1 MDNQNSLLISWSF
14 PEFSV
19 PERSKTWY
27 ILAFVIGGA
36 LLLYSILT
44 ANFLFGLII
53 ILAAVIMGIQQHK
66 EAGQV
71 NFGIAED
78 GVLVGDKF
86 FAYQDIKRFWL
97 VYEPPRIKN
106 LYLEFNSMLRPRLTI
121 PLEDTNPIKVRK
133 ILLEHISEDLS
144 KESEPTSEA
153 LGRILKI

>member
-1 MDNQNSLLISWSF
+1 MNQPPLLISWSF

-27 ILAFVIGGA
+27 LLAFLIGGA

-53 ILAAVIMGIQQHK
+53 ILAAVIMFVQQHK

-71 NFGIAED
+71 NFGVAED

-86 FAYQDIKRFWL
+86 FDYQSIKHFWL
-97 VYEPPRIKN
+97 VYEPSRIKN
-106 LYLEFNSMLRPRLTI
+106 LYIEFNSVLRPRLTI
-121 PLEDTNPIKVRK
+121 PLEDINPIKVRK
-133 ILLEHISEDLS
+133 ILLEHITEDLS
-144 KESEPTSEA
+144 KENEPTSEA
-153 LGRILKI
+153 LGRILKM